1 MRVVV
6 QINMNATSNQLE
18 DIAAAA
24 MYAAEAVALDQVLE
38 RIAQISRELV
48 KARYAAISVPDNEGR
63 LKYFKTSGMSQDEI
77 AQVDHLPEGLGL
89 IGAVMTERQTI
100 RLADMSTDS
109 RSVGFCP
116 GHPYMTS
123 LLAVPIQIGQ
133 QLFGALYLC
142 DREDGQAFDEQ
153 DQWLIEALSGYAA
166 LAIGNSELREQQNR
180 LALLEERERIGME
193 LHDGVIQSLY
203 ALGMHLDL
211 LRTTENVAGNNL
223 KPVMA
228 GLNEVIEDI
237 RRYILNLQTKA
248 ERQKTIKEHLTD
260 ILDSL
265 HVPDSLDILIDA
277 PEDKPPFTP
286 VTFEAICLITNE
298 AISNVVRHA
307 EADHLIV
314 RVQRKNG
321 LFQINITDNG
331 KGFDLNAINNQTGLG
346 LRNIRQRAR
355 IYNGQVQI
363 DTTLGEGTSLTISI
377 PMRVI

>member
-1 MRVVV
+1 
-6 QINMNATSNQLE
+6 MNAISNQLE

-38 RIAQISRELV
+38 RIAYISRELV

-63 LKYFKTSGMSQDEI
+63 LKYFKTSGMSPDEI
-77 AQVDHLPEGLGL
+77 AQVDHRPEGLGL
-89 IGAVMTERQTI
+89 ISTVMTERQTI
-100 RLADMSTDS
+100 RLADMSADS
-109 RSVGFCP
+109 RSVGFCS
-116 GHPYMTS
+116 GHPHMTS

-133 QLFGALYLC
+133 QLFGVLYLC
-142 DREDGQAFDEQ
+142 DREDGQSFDEQ
-153 DQWLIEALSGYAA
+153 DQWLIETLSGYAA
-166 LAIGNSELREQQNR
+166 LAIGNSQLREQQNR

-211 LRTTENVAGNNL
+211 LRTTDNVAGSNL
-223 KPVMA
+223 KPVIA

-248 ERQKTIKEHLTD
+248 EGQKTIKEHLTD

-286 VTFEAICLITNE
+286 VTFESICLIANE

-307 EADHLIV
+307 EANHLTV
-314 RVQRKNG
+314 RVQRENG
-321 LFQINITDNG
+321 QFQINITDNG
-331 KGFDLNAINNQTGLG
+331 KGFDLNATNNQTGLG

-363 DTTLGEGTSLTISI
+363 DTTPGEGTSLTISI
-377 PMRVI
+377 PMRTI